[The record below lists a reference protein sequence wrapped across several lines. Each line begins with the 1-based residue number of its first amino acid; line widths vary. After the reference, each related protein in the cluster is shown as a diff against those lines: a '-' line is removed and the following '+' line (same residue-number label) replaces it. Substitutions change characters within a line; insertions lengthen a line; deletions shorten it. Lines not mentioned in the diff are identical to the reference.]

1 MTDTK
6 QVELVKSRSLFAEDR
21 TLIVLWGVAI
31 AVKIALATV
40 SAISYDFLF
49 LLKELIA
56 GWMKSPV
63 PYVLI
68 SGPFYQFWLALPLN
82 HPSLTGWV
90 SGTQFPPGPSAY
102 VLVLMVK
109 LPILVADVF
118 CAVLLKGIAT
128 MYGGRRNGSLAA
140 TVWLLNPYVLL
151 TAEMNGSIELISIAL
166 TLASILFLMKRRVG
180 VGSFAFGA
188 GIALKLFPIVLI
200 PAMFIYYYR
209 LKKVR
214 DLLKIAV
221 AALSGFLVY
230 VAWTS
235 AMGMEFSATLLFYT
249 PFTTMASELILTPY
263 ASKIGLA
270 TISALAFSFL
280 LGTFWVVK
288 DENLIEVIFAYLLAY
303 MAFYDWF
310 PQYLLW
316 LIPFMTVDLI
326 VSRRWTKLYYVLL
339 LTSAFFFSLIMFEFA
354 SNISVFFIPTFTKEL
369 ETFSA
374 LLRQVH
380 SDIVMILV
388 VSPILRSIFAGVA
401 IFYSAEICVRNS
413 PRLKALLG

>member
-1 MTDTK
+1 M
-6 QVELVKSRSLFAEDR
+6 VKSRHLFSDDR
-21 TLIVLWGVAI
+21 ALIVLWAVAI
-31 AVKIALATV
+31 AVKIALATI

-49 LLKELIA
+49 LLKLLIA

-68 SGPFYQFWLALPLN
+68 SGPFYQLWLALPFN
-82 HPSLTGWV
+82 HPNLAGWV

-118 CAVLLKGIAT
+118 CAILLKGIAT
-128 MYGGRRNGSLAA
+128 MYSGRRNGLLAA

-151 TAEMNGSIELISIAL
+151 TAEMDGSIELISI
-166 TLASILFLMKRRVG
+166 TMMLAGILFLMKKHVG
-180 VGSFAFGA
+180 AGSFAFGT

-200 PAMFIYYYR
+200 PALFIYYYR

-214 DLLKIAV
+214 DLLKIAIS
-221 AALSGFLVY
+221 ALGGFIVY
-230 VAWTS
+230 LAWTS
-235 AMGMEFSATLLFYT
+235 AMGMDFTATLLSYT
-249 PFTTMASELILTPY
+249 PFTTMPSEIMLTPY

-288 DENLIEVIFAYLLAY
+288 NENITEVMSAYLLAY
-303 MAFYDWF
+303 MAFYDWW

-316 LIPFMTVDLI
+316 LIPFMTVDI
-326 VSRRWTKLYYVLL
+326 VISRRWTRLYYVLL
-339 LTSAFFFSLIMFEFA
+339 LSSAFFFDLIMFEFA
-354 SNISVFFIPTFTKEL
+354 SNISAFFIPTFTKDL
-369 ETFSA
+369 NAFSA

-380 SDIVMILV
+380 SDVVMTLV
-388 VSPILRSIFAGVA
+388 FSPILRSIFAGVA
-401 IFYSAEICVRNS
+401 VFYSAEVCIRNS
-413 PRLKALLG
+413 PRLKALLCRTGCE